1 MLDKLFWPIE
11 VLCNFVI
18 KILSV
23 LLKPFG
29 IHLGNRIESFD
40 LLKTPGVEAL
50 KTWTRRKIMSD
61 SHYNKMKRDKKY
73 ESFTPPHTSSPPS
86 ISPPS
91 ISPPAVSPPS
101 ISPNAFTPSPTAF
114 TPSPSP

>member
-1 MLDKLFWPIE
+1 MIEQLFWPIKA
-11 VLCNFVI
+11 LCDLVI
-18 KILSV
+18 HILSI

-61 SHYNKMKRDKKY
+61 R
-73 ESFTPPHTSSPPS
+73 F
-86 ISPPS
+86 
-91 ISPPAVSPPS
+91 
-101 ISPNAFTPSPTAF
+101 
-114 TPSPSP
+114 